1 MPFMNR
7 LNSRAVTILGACK
20 VCDDTGLLLHK
31 RKNGADQ

>member
-20 VCDDTGLLLHK
+20 VCDGTNLLLYK
-31 RKNGADQ
+31 RKDRAD